1 MGLKVRWRVPL
12 TSMNP
17 PVPVM
22 ALARMVPC
30 SAVLVA

>member
-1 MGLKVRWRVPL
+1 MGLKVRWLVAL